1 MAKKTQK
8 NTQVA
13 VYPEKGTVADEKAL
27 KKLIKGYTDLE
38 LMEWATL
45 EGLTWK
51 PCDHE
56 SINRMRVAMAIKEL
70 HFPSEPKAKKSDS
83 PYKKYTTEQLIEMA
97 VDNNIPVEPTDD
109 MKIMRM
115 RTIMMLRAHGLVEAK

>member
-1 MAKKTQK
+1 MAKNTK
-8 NTQVA
+8 NKNVVT
-13 VYPEKGTVADEKAL
+13 YPEKGTFAEQKDL
-27 KKLIKGYTDLE
+27 KKHIKGLTDEQLQ
-38 LMEWATL
+38 EWTGL
-45 EGLTWK
+45 EGLEFK
-51 PCDHE
+51 PSEHA
-56 SINRMRVAMAIKEL
+56 SINRMRMAMAINEL
-70 HFPSEPKAKKSDS
+70 HFPSEPKAKKADS